1 MENKERE
8 ETRKPGTF
16 TSENAKEM
24 QARSAESRHRN
35 RLLRDAL
42 NEDLMRPVKV
52 VLSDGSVTER
62 ERFEQG
68 VRAIGDKFVQGDID
82 VVKLYAKLNGEL
94 ADRVQL
100 ENGGQPFE
108 LKVVKV
114 SEDMRDKI
122 NEYLDG
128 SGLDR

>member
-1 MENKERE
+1 MEYNERD

-16 TSENAKEM
+16 TSKNAKEM

-52 VLSDGSVTER
+52 VLADGSVTER

-108 LKVVKV
+108 LKVVQT
-114 SEDMRDKI
+114 SEDIKDKV
-122 NEYLDG
+122 NEYLNG
-128 SGLDR
+128 GGFKR

>member
-1 MENKERE
+1 M
-8 ETRKPGTF
+8 
-16 TSENAKEM
+16 
-24 QARSAESRHRN
+24 
-35 RLLRDAL
+35 RDAL

-52 VLSDGSVTER
+52 VLADGSVTER

-108 LKVVKV
+108 LKVVQT
-114 SEDMRDKI
+114 SEDIKDKV
-122 NEYLDG
+122 NEYLNG
-128 SGLDR
+128 GFKL